1 MSSLLFPPIDRRQL
15 ASMDLEPGTSPA
27 RVISGKPSATEL
39 VLHEM
44 DGAEIGLWEIT
55 PGTFRSS
62 KSGISEFMYFLS
74 GSGTITRENGDV
86 IDIAADTFLSLP
98 DGSEVV
104 WDVTETARKLYMITE
119 TASNPNT

>member
-1 MSSLLFPPIDRRQL
+1 MSSFLFPPTDRRQL
-15 ASMDLEPGTSPA
+15 ASIDLEPGTSPA
-27 RVISGKPSATEL
+27 RVISGTPSATEL
-39 VLHEM
+39 VLHEL
-44 DGAEIGLWEIT
+44 DGTEIGLWEIT
-55 PGTFRSS
+55 PGAFHSS

-86 IDIAADTFLSLP
+86 INIAADTFLSLP

-104 WDVTETARKLYMITE
+104 WDVTETTRKLYMITE